1 MKFIKFHIK
10 YEPWIYRKLLC
21 AHLENLEQPGRQLTI
36 WLISR
41 IISSCARNQVSIKV
55 HRRNL
60 LNQRLPF
67 SRPAVS
73 RWWFVGFPRRT
84 GDDGSPRRDLYSGRD
99 VALGRSITVG
109 PWHHEEIAWDLSRA
123 LIPQPRNMFGILVGR
138 SRGLTVRTDEWLI
151 EMSRRHDCADV
162 DSLWFTTTPPAD
174 D

>member
-1 MKFIKFHIK
+1 M
-10 YEPWIYRKLLC
+10 C
-21 AHLENLEQPGRQLTI
+21 
-36 WLISR
+36 
-41 IISSCARNQVSIKV
+41 IISSCVRNQVSIKI

-73 RWWFVGFPRRT
+73 RWWFASFPRCT
-84 GDDGSPRRDLYSGRD
+84 NTEGDGSPRRDLYSERD

-123 LIPQPRNMFGILVGR
+123 LIPQPRNMFEIGR
-138 SRGLTVRTDEWLI
+138 SIARINRTDEWLI

-162 DSLWFTTTPPAD
+162 DLLWFTTVRSVD